1 MSGAES
7 PIPSRPRHRYPPPPH
22 PVAPTARP
30 ARSPAQPSIRVR
42 KKRIN
47 APARSTS
54 SARSA
59 SVRQVRQSR
68 VSAMLLNDLSTY
80 QLGVDQIERI
90 SSDVPQSSTTKNA
103 RELPSGRLIGA
114 RGVREPLKLHLTSLE
129 VSG

>member
-1 MSGAES
+1 
-7 PIPSRPRHRYPPPPH
+7 
-22 PVAPTARP
+22 
-30 ARSPAQPSIRVR
+30 
-42 KKRIN
+42 
-47 APARSTS
+47 
-54 SARSA
+54 
-59 SVRQVRQSR
+59 
-68 VSAMLLNDLSTY
+68 MLLNDLSTY